1 MNFYTLFHG
10 QLTHG
15 EQQMSD
21 DKPRRK
27 MAVILASDMVGF
39 SKAIG
44 EDEAGTLKKLKES
57 RAHIDKAI
65 AAHYGRI
72 FNTAGDSVIAEF
84 SSPVD
89 AVTAAIEFQKLLKQR
104 NAVNQVEN
112 QAHFRVGINLGDVII
127 QGNDLMG
134 EGINIAARLESIGI
148 PGGICISHSV
158 HAEVRKRFDSVA
170 FYARGPQMLKNIEDP
185 IDVFDISIDKSPI
198 KYEAP
203 KPTDSRTPT
212 SPPQGPAAAPEV
224 TKEMKGLMLQA
235 LQGDLGASYQLGY
248 IYENG
253 EGVAVNE
260 TEAIRWYTKA
270 ATNGSPESQFN
281 LAMMMEQGRGCPVN
295 LRKAFYWYE
304 KAANQGDIE
313 AQFNLGVCLTSGK
326 GCDVDIVQAHMWFSL
341 AARKGDSD
349 SISNRDILLKRLKP
363 EQVVQSKQ
371 LVTDWMNHNA

>member
-1 MNFYTLFHG
+1 MVHG
-10 QLTHG
+10 QQTHG
-15 EQQMSD
+15 EQLMSD

-39 SKAIG
+39 SKAMG
-44 EDEAGTLKKLKES
+44 DDETGTLKKLKES
-57 RAHIDKAI
+57 RAFIDKAI

-72 FNTAGDSVIAEF
+72 FNTSGDSVIAEF

-104 NAVNQVEN
+104 NSANKVEN
-112 QAHFRVGINLGDVII
+112 QAHFRVGIHLGDVIV
-127 QGNDLMG
+127 QGKDLMG

-148 PGGICISHSV
+148 PGGICISSNVHS
-158 HAEVRKRFDSVA
+158 EVRKRFDSVG
-170 FYARGPQMLKNIEDP
+170 FYSRGLQSLKNIEDP
-185 IDVFDISIDKSPI
+185 VEVFDISLDKSPI

-203 KPTDSRTPT
+203 KPAHSPT
-212 SPPQGPAAAPEV
+212 AQSSSQAASAAPEV
-224 TKEMKGLMLQA
+224 TKEIKGLMLQS
-235 LQGDLGASYQLGY
+235 LQGDLDACYQLGY

-260 TEAIRWYTKA
+260 AEAIRWYTKA

-281 LAMMMEQGRGCPVN
+281 LAMMMEQGRGGPVN

-304 KAANQGDIE
+304 KSANQGDIE
-313 AQFNLGVCLTSGK
+313 AQFNMGVCLTSGK

-341 AARKGDSD
+341 AARKGDAD
-349 SISNRDILLKRLKP
+349 SISNRDILSKRLKP
-363 EQVVQSKQ
+363 EQLTQSKQ
-371 LVTDWMNHNA
+371 LALDWMAQNS

>member
-1 MNFYTLFHG
+1 
-10 QLTHG
+10 
-15 EQQMSD
+15 MSD
-21 DKPRRK
+21 QKPRRK

-39 SKAIG
+39 SKAMG
-44 EDEAGTLKKLKES
+44 DDETGTLKKLKES
-57 RAHIDKAI
+57 RALMDKAI
-65 AAHYGRI
+65 ATHYGRI
-72 FNTAGDSVIAEF
+72 FNTSGDSVIAEF

-104 NAVNQVEN
+104 NSINRVEN
-112 QAHFRVGINLGDVII
+112 QAHFRVGITLGDVIV

-148 PGGICISHSV
+148 PGGICISNNVHS
-158 HAEVRKRFDSVA
+158 EVRKRFDSVG
-170 FYARGPQMLKNIEDP
+170 FFSRGLQSLKNIEDP
-185 IDVFDISIDKSPI
+185 VEVFDISIDKSPI

-203 KPTDSRTPT
+203 KPSPSST
-212 SPPQGPAAAPEV
+212 SPSAPQDSSAAPEV
-224 TKEMKGLMLQA
+224 TKEIKGLMMQS
-235 LQGDLGASYQLGY
+235 LQGDLAACYQLGY

-313 AQFNLGVCLTSGK
+313 AQFNLGVCLTAGK

-341 AARKGDSD
+341 AARKGDAD
-349 SISNRDILLKRLKP
+349 SISNRDILAKRLKP
-363 EQVVQSKQ
+363 EQITESKKM
-371 LVTDWMNHNA
+371 VSDWIGYGHAMNSFYDLFSDKLL

>member
-1 MNFYTLFHG
+1 
-10 QLTHG
+10 
-15 EQQMSD
+15 MSD

-39 SKAIG
+39 SKAMG
-44 EDEAGTLKKLKES
+44 DDETGTLKKLKES
-57 RAHIDKAI
+57 RAFIDKAI

-72 FNTAGDSVIAEF
+72 FNTSGDSVIAEF

-104 NAVNQVEN
+104 NSVNKVEN
-112 QAHFRVGINLGDVII
+112 QAHFRVGIHLGDVIV
-127 QGNDLMG
+127 QGKDLMG

-148 PGGICISHSV
+148 PGGICISSNVHS
-158 HAEVRKRFDSVA
+158 EVRKRFDSVG
-170 FYARGPQMLKNIEDP
+170 FYSRGLQSLKNIEDP
-185 IDVFDISIDKSPI
+185 VEVFDISLDKSPI

-203 KPTDSRTPT
+203 KPAHSPT
-212 SPPQGPAAAPEV
+212 AQSSSQAASAAPEV
-224 TKEMKGLMLQA
+224 TKEIKGLMLQS
-235 LQGDLGASYQLGY
+235 LQGDLDACYQLGY

-260 TEAIRWYTKA
+260 AEAIRWYTKA

-281 LAMMMEQGRGCPVN
+281 LAMMMEQGRGGPVN

-304 KAANQGDIE
+304 KSANQGDIE
-313 AQFNLGVCLTSGK
+313 AQFNMGVCLTSGK

-341 AARKGDSD
+341 AARKGDAD
-349 SISNRDILLKRLKP
+349 SISNRDILSKRLKP
-363 EQVVQSKQ
+363 EQLTQSKQ
-371 LVTDWMNHNA
+371 LALDWMAQNS

>member
-1 MNFYTLFHG
+1 
-10 QLTHG
+10 
-15 EQQMSD
+15 MSD

-39 SKAIG
+39 SKAMG

-57 RAHIDKAI
+57 RAHMDKAI
-65 AAHYGRI
+65 ASHYGRI

-104 NAVNQVEN
+104 NSIHRVEN
-112 QAHFRVGINLGDVII
+112 QAHFRVGIHLGDVIV

-148 PGGICISHSV
+148 PGGICISNSV
-158 HAEVRKRFDSVA
+158 HTEVRKRFDGVA
-170 FYARGPQMLKNIEDP
+170 FYARGPQSLKNIEDP
-185 IDVFDISIDKSPI
+185 VDVFDISIDKSPI
-198 KYEAP
+198 KYETP
-203 KPTDSRTPT
+203 KPADPRAPT
-212 SPPQGPAAAPEV
+212 NPPQASAAAPEV

-235 LQGDLGASYQLGY
+235 LQGDLDACYQLGY

-281 LAMMMEQGRGCPVN
+281 LAMMIEQGRGCPVN

-371 LVTDWMNHNA
+371 LVSDWMNHKGSSA

>member
-1 MNFYTLFHG
+1 MVHG
-10 QLTHG
+10 QQTHG
-15 EQQMSD
+15 EQLMSD

-39 SKAIG
+39 SKAMG
-44 EDEAGTLKKLKES
+44 DDETGTLKKLKES
-57 RAHIDKAI
+57 RAFIDKAI

-72 FNTAGDSVIAEF
+72 FNTSGDSVIAEF

-104 NAVNQVEN
+104 NSVNKVEN
-112 QAHFRVGINLGDVII
+112 QAHFRAGIHLGDVIV
-127 QGNDLMG
+127 QGKDLMG

-148 PGGICISHSV
+148 PGGICISSNVHS
-158 HAEVRKRFDSVA
+158 EVRKRFDSVG
-170 FYARGPQMLKNIEDP
+170 FYSRGLQSLKNIEDP
-185 IDVFDISIDKSPI
+185 VEVFDISLDKSPI

-203 KPTDSRTPT
+203 KPAHSPT
-212 SPPQGPAAAPEV
+212 AQSSSQAASAAPEV
-224 TKEMKGLMLQA
+224 TKEIKGLMLQS
-235 LQGDLGASYQLGY
+235 LQGDLDACYQLGY

-260 TEAIRWYTKA
+260 AEAIRWYTKA

-281 LAMMMEQGRGCPVN
+281 LAMMMEQGRGGPVN

-304 KAANQGDIE
+304 KSANQGDIE
-313 AQFNLGVCLTSGK
+313 AQFNMGVCLTSGK

-341 AARKGDSD
+341 AARKGDAD
-349 SISNRDILLKRLKP
+349 SISNRDILSKRLKP
-363 EQVVQSKQ
+363 EQLTQSKQ
-371 LVTDWMNHNA
+371 LALDWMAQNS

>member
-1 MNFYTLFHG
+1 
-10 QLTHG
+10 
-15 EQQMSD
+15 MSD
-21 DKPRRK
+21 QMPRRK

-39 SKAIG
+39 SKAMG
-44 EDEAGTLKKLKES
+44 DDETGTLKKLKES
-57 RAHIDKAI
+57 RALIDKAI
-65 AAHYGRI
+65 ASHYGRI
-72 FNTAGDSVIAEF
+72 FNTSGDSVIAEF

-104 NAVNQVEN
+104 NSIHPIEK

-148 PGGICISHSV
+148 PGGICISSVVHS
-158 HAEVRKRFDSVA
+158 EVRKRFDSVG
-170 FYARGPQMLKNIEDP
+170 FYSRGLQSLKNIEDP
-185 IDVFDISIDKSPI
+185 VEVFDISLDKSPI

-203 KPTDSRTPT
+203 KPSHSPTP
-212 SPPQGPAAAPEV
+212 SSAPQAPSAAPEV

-235 LQGDLGASYQLGY
+235 LQGDLAASYQLGY

-253 EGVAVNE
+253 EGVSVNE
-260 TEAIRWYTKA
+260 AEAIRWYTKA

-304 KAANQGDIE
+304 KAAHQGYIE
-313 AQFNLGVCLTSGK
+313 AQFNLGVCFTAGK

-341 AARKGDSD
+341 AARKGDAD
-349 SISNRDILLKRLKP
+349 SISNRDILSRRLKP
-363 EQVVQSKQ
+363 EQITESKQ
-371 LVTDWMNHNA
+371 MASDWISQRP

>member
-1 MNFYTLFHG
+1 
-10 QLTHG
+10 
-15 EQQMSD
+15 MSD
-21 DKPRRK
+21 LKPRRK

-39 SKAIG
+39 SKAMG
-44 EDEAGTLKKLKES
+44 DDETATLKKLKES
-57 RAHIDKAI
+57 RAFIDKSI
-65 AAHYGRI
+65 ASHYGRI
-72 FNTAGDSVIAEF
+72 FNTSGDSVIAEF

-104 NAVNQVEN
+104 NSVNKVEN
-112 QAHFRVGINLGDVII
+112 QALFRVGINLGDVIV

-148 PGGICISHSV
+148 PGGICISNNV
-158 HAEVRKRFDSVA
+158 HAEVRKRFDNVG
-170 FYARGPQMLKNIEDP
+170 FYSRGLQSLKNIEDP
-185 IDVFDISIDKSPI
+185 IEVFDISLDKSPI

-203 KPTDSRTPT
+203 KPSHSPATQSAPPT
-212 SPPQGPAAAPEV
+212 SSATPEV
-224 TKEMKGLMLQA
+224 TKEMRGIMLQA
-235 LQGDLGASYQLGY
+235 LQGDLAACYQLGY

-253 EGVAVNE
+253 EGVATNE
-260 TEAIRWYTKA
+260 AEAVRWYTKA

-295 LRKAFYWYE
+295 LRKAFFWYE

-313 AQFNLGVCLTSGK
+313 AQFNLGVCLTAGK

-363 EQVVQSKQ
+363 EQVTESKK
-371 LVTDWMNHNA
+371 LVSDWIAQNT